1 VLTGAT
7 VLGRLAGGIAA
18 GFQFHPIYA
27 AVAAALGAGLAGYRG
42 APRSRPWLAAAVVL
56 VGWALGDGIRIA
68 GSPGTTLE
76 LAAWAVTGLAVGYA
90 LPAYAGAYVGRQVH
104 KGTGYLSAGVV
115 AIMLVS
121 AFSALAGPVGALLS
135 RLAT

>member
-1 VLTGAT
+1 
-7 VLGRLAGGIAA
+7 
-18 GFQFHPIYA
+18 
-27 AVAAALGAGLAGYRG
+27 
-42 APRSRPWLAAAVVL
+42 LAAAVVL